1 MRQHSKRGFPDSH
14 IFILQIPVQVMIVG
28 FNNVGESV
36 QEITHGDDNVVF
48 DDRVY
53 VGLDQ

>member
-1 MRQHSKRGFPDSH
+1 MRQHSERGFPDPH
-14 IFILQIPVQVMIVG
+14 IFILQIPVQVMIVW

-48 DDRVY
+48 DDGVD